1 MGGLGKFIN
10 HMTQTHPNPLFKKKF
25 MTRPNP
31 PTPKSWPNLMGWVG
45 SVLAGR
51 DSLHT
56 PSYGSHNREKKP
68 SVSSYRYRYGSHRRL
83 QRDDVAF
90 SSGVCEL
97 SSFFNKKKPFIFPL
111 LRNIL
116 LVCISFDFLFSF
128 PSSPI
133 YAIVFNFFFLLFLVI
148 LF

>member
-1 MGGLGKFIN
+1 MSRVGLGKFIN
-10 HMTQTHPNPLFKKKF
+10 HMTQTHPDPLFKKKF

-31 PTPKSWPNLMGWVG
+31 PTPKNRPNLMGWVRSGWVG

-56 PSYGSHNREKKP
+56 PSYGSHNREKKS
-68 SVSSYRYRYGSHRRL
+68 SVSSYRYKYGSHRRL

-97 SSFFNKKKPFIFPL
+97 SSFFNKKNHSFSLFFEIYYCFVFHLIFCFLFPL
-111 LRNIL
+111 L
-116 LVCISFDFLFSF
+116 
-128 PSSPI
+128 
-133 YAIVFNFFFLLFLVI
+133 
-148 LF
+148 

>member
-1 MGGLGKFIN
+1 MSRVGLGKFIN
-10 HMTQTHPNPLFKKKF
+10 HMTQTHPDPLFKKKF

-31 PTPKSWPNLMGWVG
+31 PTPKNRPNLMGWVRSGWVG

-56 PSYGSHNREKKP
+56 PSYRSHSREKKS
-68 SVSSYRYRYGSHRRL
+68 SVSSYRYKYGSHRRL

-97 SSFFNKKKPFIFPL
+97 SSFFNKKNHSFPL
-111 LRNIL
+111 FSEIYYCFVFHLIF
-116 LVCISFDFLFSF
+116 CFLFH
-128 PSSPI
+128 
-133 YAIVFNFFFLLFLVI
+133 LL
-148 LF
+148 